1 MHIDPTNTTRTNA
14 EDDAI
19 DCKKY
24 FTKLRNTGVYLSQP
38 DTYAR
43 TGIQKHTLT
52 HICIYRYVYKR
63 ASDRIQIYIYYS
75 VRKIVLSNRDI
86 Y

>member
-24 FTKLRNTGVYLSQP
+24 FTKLRNTGVYLRQP

-52 HICIYRYVYKR
+52 HI
-63 ASDRIQIYIYYS
+63 
-75 VRKIVLSNRDI
+75 
-86 Y
+86 